1 MLNYLFKPIVI
12 GGVEVRNRI
21 VMPALNMGYAD
32 SDGSVTDELI
42 NFYVERAKG
51 GVGLITV
58 GGAYPELRGKT
69 HPGMLGIHS
78 DSLINGYRRLTD
90 SIKRFGSRVV
100 LQILHGGRYARSD
113 VSGFQPIAPSSI
125 PSRLTRET
133 PRELSREEI
142 REVERV
148 YGEAAYRAYRS
159 GFDGVEILAGTGYLI
174 SEFLSP
180 VSNRRIDEY
189 GGELENRMRLLVEVV
204 EEVKRRVPGGFIV
217 GCRISAEEYMDGG
230 NTINEAR
237 IIAKR
242 LEELDISY
250 VSVIAGW
257 HESQRPLIT
266 REVPQ
271 GGFVYLAYEIK
282 KTIGIPVAAC
292 IRIKNPI
299 LADKIIGDG
308 RADMVSM
315 GRALIADPE
324 LPRKAFEGRI
334 SEIRPCITCMHC
346 LSTVFQGLRV
356 ECTVNPRLG
365 LRESEAKHVGEA
377 KKILIVGAGPA
388 GLEAAVT
395 AASVGHRV
403 VVADRCVDMG
413 GMLKIASKPPY
424 KDEIRSLIDFYKAII
439 RKYGVELDLGKG
451 VDEEYV
457 KEINPDIVIVAIG
470 ASPITPNIP
479 GVNLPHV
486 KTALEV
492 LEKELTLKGDI
503 VVIGGGGIGLETAD
517 YLTSKGGRVK
527 IVEMLSR
534 VGLDLDIAIRWIII
548 RRLREKGV
556 EIFTDAKVKEI
567 TSKSVAIDIGGE
579 KTEIKADHVVL
590 AVGMKPNN
598 RLAEKLGKAGYKV
611 YMIGDCVKPARILE
625 AVRDGYRVA
634 TSI

>member
-21 VMPALNMGYAD
+21 VMPALNMGYAG

-90 SIKRFGSRVV
+90 SIKRFGSRAV

-125 PSRLTRET
+125 PSRLTGET

-204 EEVKRRVPGGFIV
+204 GEVKRRVPGGFIV

-403 VVADRCVDMG
+403 VVADRCVDIG

-439 RKYGVELDLGKG
+439 RKYGVELDLGRG

-567 TSKSVAIDIGGE
+567 TSKSVAIDIGGG

>member
-1 MLNYLFKPIVI
+1 MLNYLFKPIIV

-21 VMPALNMGYAD
+21 VMPALNMGYAS

-42 NFYVERAKG
+42 NFYIERARG

-58 GGAYPELRGKT
+58 GGAYPELRGKI
-69 HPGMLGIHS
+69 HHGMLGIHN
-78 DSLINGYRRLTD
+78 DSLINSYRRLTD
-90 SIKRFGSRVV
+90 SIKKLGSRVI
-100 LQILHGGRYARSD
+100 LQILHGERYAKSD

-125 PSRLTRET
+125 PSRLTGET
-133 PRELSREEI
+133 PKELSREEI
-142 REVERV
+142 KEVERI
-148 YGEAAYRAYRS
+148 YGEATYRAYQS

-180 VSNRRIDEY
+180 ITNRRIDEY
-189 GGELENRMRLLVEVV
+189 GGELENRMRFLVEVI
-204 EEVKRRVPGGFIV
+204 EEVKRRVPRGFII

-230 NTINEAR
+230 NTINETR
-237 IIAKR
+237 IIVKK
-242 LEELDISY
+242 LEELDVSY

-271 GGFVYLAYEIK
+271 GEFVYLAHEIK
-282 KTIGIPVAAC
+282 KITKLPVVAC

-299 LADKIIGDG
+299 LADKIIEDG
-308 RADMVSM
+308 KADMVSM
-315 GRALIADPE
+315 GRALITDPE
-324 LPRKAFEGRI
+324 LPKKAFEGRFK
-334 SEIRPCITCMHC
+334 EIRPCITCSHC
-346 LSTVFQGLRV
+346 LSATLQGLKV

-365 LRESEAKHVGEA
+365 LRESEIKHVEKA
-377 KKILIVGAGPA
+377 KKILVVGAGPA

-395 AASVGHRV
+395 AASRGHRV
-403 VVADRCVDMG
+403 IVVDRRLDIG

-424 KDEIRSLIDFYKAII
+424 KDELLSLIEYYSTMI
-439 RKYGVELDLGKG
+439 RKYGVELDLGRE

-457 KEINPDIVIVAIG
+457 KEINPDIVIVATG
-470 ASPITPNIP
+470 ASPIIPNIP

-486 KTALEV
+486 KTAIEV
-492 LEKELTLKGDI
+492 LEKELTLKGDV

-517 YLTSKGGRVK
+517 YIISKGGRVN
-527 IVEMLSR
+527 IVEMLNH
-534 VGLDLDIAIRWIII
+534 VGLDLDRTVRWVII

-556 EIFTDAKVKEI
+556 GIFTGAKVKEI
-567 TSKSVAIDIGGE
+567 TSNSVVIDIDG
-579 KTEIKADHVVL
+579 KKAEIKADYVVL

-598 RLAEKLGKAGYKV
+598 RLAEKLKGYRI

>member
-21 VMPALNMGYAD
+21 VMPALNMGYAGI
-32 SDGSVTDELI
+32 DGSVTDELI
-42 NFYVERAKG
+42 NFYVERARG

-69 HPGMLGIHS
+69 HPGMLGIHN
-78 DSLINGYRRLTD
+78 DSLINSYRRLTD
-90 SIKRFGSRVV
+90 SVKMFGSRVV

-125 PSRLTRET
+125 PSRLTGET
-133 PRELSREEI
+133 PREISREEI
-142 REVERV
+142 RDLERA

-180 VSNRRIDEY
+180 VSNRRTDEY
-189 GGELENRMRLLVEVV
+189 GGELENRMRILVEAI

-242 LEELDISY
+242 LEELGVSY

-257 HESQRPLIT
+257 HESQKPLIT

-271 GGFVYLAYEIK
+271 GGFVCLAHEVK
-282 KTIGIPVAAC
+282 KTVGIPVVAC

-299 LADKIIGDG
+299 LADRIIGDG

-324 LPRKAFEGRI
+324 LPRKAFEGRLG
-334 SEIRPCITCMHC
+334 EIRPCITCMHC

-377 KKILIVGAGPA
+377 KKILVVGAGPA

-395 AASVGHRV
+395 AASIGHRV
-403 VVADRCVDMG
+403 VVADKFLDIG
-413 GMLKIASKPPY
+413 GMIRIASKPPY
-424 KDEIRSLIDFYKAII
+424 KDELRSLIDFYNTVI
-439 RKYGVELDLGKG
+439 RKYGVKLDLGRW

-457 KEINPDIVIVAIG
+457 KEINPDIVIIATG
-470 ASPITPNIP
+470 ASPIIPNIP

-486 KTALEV
+486 KTAVEV
-492 LEKELTLKGDI
+492 LEKELTLRGDI

-534 VGLDLDIAIRWIII
+534 VGLDLDIAVRWIII
-548 RRLREKGV
+548 RRLRDRGV
-556 EIFTDAKVKEI
+556 EMFTGAKVKEI
-567 TSKSVAIDIGGE
+567 TGNSVAIDINGE
-579 KTEIKADHVVL
+579 EVEVKADHVVL

-598 RLAEKLGKAGYKV
+598 RLAEKLKEYKV

-634 TSI
+634 INI